1 MRLPAIF
8 RRAPDPRAGLLAE
21 ALALYEDGLEIAAI
35 LALYPEEDQRW
46 LRPLL
51 STGQIVSNALGD
63 EESSFYFEGS
73 LKAKVLEAAA
83 PVIGGGERDPAP
95 VRPLAAPRRWGMA
108 VAGGVALAVVVAI
121 GVVGFGFITA
131 GDAVPGEWNYAF
143 KRAAEGAEARFASGD
158 ERINVNIRQAQA
170 RIDEI
175 QQLAVRGDLTRG
187 HISRFTSELADLR
200 ALAEEETFDSLQQA
214 RVRGLSESAVAVLAE
229 TDEDLAPAAEEAID
243 RAHEVAAAV
252 SGGGAV
258 EPVPEPTATATVA
271 PTPTPTATP
280 EPAATVAPEPTAT
293 PDALPTPEP
302 TATAT
307 PEPAATATET
317 PEPSATATP
326 EPDGAETPDDGNGA
340 LGIDGEG
347 ATQPLTTPEPSP
359 TATATATATPEPPA
373 TPTPEAVVE
382 TPAATATPE
391 ASPATTDRPA
401 PATQT
406 PPPQPPQP
414 SATAPPAPPTSES
427 APEVEAAFSP

>member
-83 PVIGGGERDPAP
+83 PVIGGGEPPPAP
-95 VRPLAAPRRWGMA
+95 ARPLAAPRRWGMA
-108 VAGGVALAVVVAI
+108 LAGAAALAVAAAI
-121 GVVGFGFITA
+121 GVTGFGFITA

-143 KRAAEGAEARFASGD
+143 KRAVEGAQARFASGD

-175 QQLAVRGDLTRG
+175 QRLAVRGDLNRG
-187 HISRFTSELADLR
+187 HIGSFTSELADLR
-200 ALAEEETFDSLQQA
+200 ELAEEETFDPLQQA

-229 TDEDLAPAAEEAID
+229 TDEELAPAAEEAID

-252 SGGGAV
+252 SGGAV
-258 EPVPEPTATATVA
+258 EPEPAPTATATPQPS
-271 PTPTPTATP
+271 PTL
-280 EPAATVAPEPTAT
+280 APEPTAT
-293 PDALPTPEP
+293 PEPTVAPTATPEP
-302 TATAT
+302 TATAA
-307 PEPAATATET
+307 PEPAATET
-317 PEPSATATP
+317 PEPTATP
-326 EPDGAETPDDGNGA
+326 EPDGVETPADDGSEGGI
-340 LGIDGEG
+340 GIDGDD
-347 ATQPLTTPEPSP
+347 ATLPLATPEPS
-359 TATATATATPEPPA
+359 ATPEPTPTA
-373 TPTPEAVVE
+373 TPTPTAEPSPTPTPEAVVE
-382 TPAATATPE
+382 PPDATATPE

-401 PATQT
+401 PATET
-406 PPPQPPQP
+406 PQPE
-414 SATAPPAPPTSES
+414 PPALPEPTATP
-427 APEVEAAFSP
+427 APAEVEAAFSP